1 MTRRVSKED
10 QSSSAEGSS
19 PSAEETQNDLEC
31 GPANAE
37 DKGGEA
43 LWVLGGATTVAADG
57 ASPLAKQQEMQKV
70 AHGVTAADDTAGPP
84 AEITANAYPEPSA
97 FPLGKDAA
105 ALRTGSHPRAA
116 TKGFRGRM
124 RGCSAGCQ
132 VRKSGRT
139 SLRHVSVTLHGVTL
153 QRTYFCRRCG
163 R

>member
-1 MTRRVSKED
+1 MTRRVSKDE

-70 AHGVTAADDTAGPP
+70 AHGAPAADDTAGPP
-84 AEITANAYPEPSA
+84 AEMMPHAFPEPGV

-105 ALRTGSHPRAA
+105 ALRAGSHLRVAA
-116 TKGFRGRM
+116 KDFRGRL

-132 VRKSGRT
+132 VRKSAKQDGHKRPAM
-139 SLRHVSVTLHGVTL
+139 
-153 QRTYFCRRCG
+153 RRLADTCLERG
-163 R
+163 LPDV